1 MTDVT
6 LTDVSRLVSAI
17 GKILQLHDGDP
28 CRGCGRAQPCATV
41 AILSEPKL
49 IASTTAVMNLVRE
62 TADELRREQR
72 PRLSVIRA
80 ESSQER
86 RRGRG

>member
-6 LTDVSRLVSAI
+6 LTDVSRLASAI

-28 CRGCGRAQPCATV
+28 CRGCAQRQPCDTAL
-41 AILSEPKL
+41 ILADEAL
-49 IASTTAVMNLVRE
+49 IASTTAVMNLVQE

-72 PRLSVIRA
+72 PRLSVIRPDL
-80 ESSQER
+80 SQER

>member
-6 LTDVSRLVSAI
+6 LSDIARITSAI

-28 CRGCGRAQPCATV
+28 CRGCGQQPPCATV
-41 AILSEPKL
+41 AILSEPKV

-80 ESSQER
+80 ELSQER
-86 RRGRG
+86 R

>member
-6 LTDVSRLVSAI
+6 LFDIARITIAL

-28 CRGCGRAQPCATV
+28 CRDCGQAQPCATA
-41 AILSEPKL
+41 AILTDPKL
-49 IASTTAVMNLVRE
+49 ITSTTAVVNLVRE
-62 TADELRREQR
+62 VNDERRREQR

-86 RRGRG
+86 V